1 MGDSRV
7 KKYVYVVVA
16 VDDREI
22 LAIYEDKD
30 VANKM
35 KSPIEA
41 KIGTEV
47 EIIKQLVNPD
57 IKVIGQ

>member
-1 MGDSRV
+1 M
-7 KKYVYVVVA
+7 KKYVYVVIA
-16 VDDREI
+16 IDDREI

-30 VANKM
+30 VASKM

-41 KIGTEV
+41 KIGTQV